1 MLALVKNGHRP
12 LFIDLVKL
20 ITSPLDALANIHQSH
35 GDYVQA
41 KFFNKGL
48 VFVSKPEYFEE
59 IFSLEAKGL
68 LNRDSVYKAK
78 KPVFGDS
85 IFNSRGDT
93 WTSQRR
99 LMQPLFTKEAVSGWQ
114 GIFIDE
120 AAAFAQRLKGYGSA
134 QINISK
140 EIKLLV
146 QSVIIRVLF
155 GRQGK
160 ENKDIELIECID
172 TIVAGVFFALVT
184 EVLGKGKLSL
194 IFVPQNLR
202 MKKAIAQFVAYVYDE
217 IDRNKEVFSSNL
229 IALMANAKDKNT
241 GYAMTKELLKDEAV
255 TMFLGG
261 QDTTINTL
269 VWFFY
274 MMGLNPKVQEKII
287 EEVMSFKDDKITAA
301 NLAKL
306 SYTRAALYETLRLYP
321 QATGLSRD
329 VAEDIMIGGRPTKKG
344 ATVVLSIYVTH
355 RNPDIWCRPD
365 DFYPEHFLNE
375 HEGNRHK
382 FSFLPF
388 GGGIHNCIG
397 RHLAELEMLTVVT
410 TFYRSLKI
418 ASVNDLK
425 EKVSFSLK
433 PDKDLIATVSRI

>member
-20 ITSPLDALANIHQSH
+20 ITSPLDALTSIHQSH
-35 GDYVQA
+35 GDYVQT
-41 KFFNKGL
+41 KFFNKDL

-59 IFSLEAKGL
+59 LFSLEAKGL
-68 LNRDSVYKAK
+68 LNRDSMYTAK

-85 IFNSRGDT
+85 IFNSRGET

-99 LMQPLFTKEAVSGWQ
+99 LMQPLFTKEAVTGWQ
-114 GIFIDE
+114 GIFIEE
-120 AAAFAQRLKGYGSA
+120 AAAFTQRLKSYGSA

-140 EIKLLV
+140 EVKLLV

-160 ENKDIELIECID
+160 QNKDIELIECID

-194 IFVPQNLR
+194 LFVPQNRR
-202 MKKAIAQFVAYVYDE
+202 MKKAVARFVAYVYDE
-217 IDRNKEVFSSNL
+217 IGRNNEAFSHNL
-229 IALMANAKDKNT
+229 IVLMANAKDKNT

-274 MMGLNPKVQEKII
+274 MMGLNPKTQDKVID
-287 EEVMSFKDDKITAA
+287 EVMSFKDDEITAA

-306 SYTRAALYETLRLYP
+306 SYTRAALNETLRLYP

-329 VAEDIMIGGRPTKKG
+329 LANDIMIGGHPVKKG
-344 ATVVLSIYVTH
+344 ASVVLSIYVTH
-355 RNPDIWCRPD
+355 RNPGFWQKPD
-365 DFYPEHFLNE
+365 EFYPEHFLCE
-375 HEGNRHK
+375 QEGYRHK
-382 FSFLPF
+382 FGFLPF
-388 GGGIHNCIG
+388 GAGIHNCIG
-397 RHLAELEMLTVVT
+397 RHLAELEMLTVIAA
-410 TFYRSLKI
+410 FYRSLKI
-418 ASVNDLK
+418 AEVNNLK

-433 PDKDLIATVSRI
+433 PDKDLIATVSKI